1 MRTWWTWLTLWAYFP
16 MTRISS
22 IPSLDPYRVPRPK
35 NEKAA

>member
-16 MTRISS
+16 MTRINS
-22 IPSLDPYRVPRPK
+22 IPSLEGRPGPQ